1 VHSSFPYQELAVS
14 NALQRVRVFIHGA
27 VQGVGFRPF
36 VYRLATGLGLTG
48 WVSNSSQGV
57 TIEAEGERSR
67 IADFLHRLEGKK
79 PPRASIHGLE
89 CWQLDPVGYQ
99 QFEIRPSQA
108 EGEKTALVLPDIA
121 ICSDCL
127 AEIFDPADRRYGYP
141 FTNCTNCGPRFSIIE
156 ALPYDRANTTM
167 RRFAMCEE
175 CREEYGDPSN
185 RRFHAEPNACPR
197 CGPQLE
203 LRDGRGN
210 VLACREEALER
221 AVEAVRRG
229 KIVALKGLGGFHLV
243 VDARDDEAVAA
254 LRQRKGRAEKPFAVM
269 YPSLETVEAICEV
282 DDLERRLLCSPESP
296 IVLLRRRGKKPGD
309 PGREEFSLA
318 SSVAPRN
325 PYLGVMLPYTPLHHL
340 FMRRVGC
347 PVVATSGNLSE
358 EPICTD
364 EQEALR
370 RLHGIA
376 DLFLVHDRPIARH
389 VDDSIVRVMAG
400 REMVLR
406 RARGYA
412 PLPVQVSGPLPAL
425 LAVGGHLKS
434 TIAASVGHMI
444 FLSQHIGD
452 LETVQAYDAFQQV
465 TVSFRDLYAL
475 RPVAI
480 ACDAHPDYVSSRFAE
495 QDGLPVK
502 RVQHHYAHILACM
515 GENDLTGEVL
525 GVSWDGT
532 GYGLDGTVWGG
543 EFLRVTG
550 QTFERVAH
558 FRTFRLPGGETAIQE
573 PRRAAL
579 GLLFEIFGDTLF
591 EMDEGAPLKAF
602 PPQALRVLRGM
613 LARGVNAPRTSSVGR
628 IFDAVASIAGLRQET
643 QFEGQAAME
652 LEYALEGTQTEESYP
667 FQFREAEVPQ
677 IIDWEPMVR
686 EILVEIRGHAP
697 LPRVAVRFH
706 NTMAE
711 MIVAVARRAGQ
722 ERVALSGGCFQNRY
736 LTERTVKRLRAE
748 GFRPYWH
755 QRIPPNDGG
764 IALGQILAGSRGEG

>member
-1 VHSSFPYQELAVS
+1 MGSLSPNQELGAS

-57 TIEAEGERSR
+57 AIEAEGEPSR
-67 IADFLHRLEGKK
+67 IADFLHRLEGEK
-79 PPRASIHGLE
+79 PPRASIQGLE
-89 CWQLDPVGYQ
+89 HWQLDPVGYQ

-121 ICSDCL
+121 TCGDCL
-127 AEIFDPADRRYGYP
+127 AEIFDPANRRYGYP
-141 FTNCTNCGPRFSIIE
+141 FTNCTNCGPRFSIIK

-167 RRFAMCEE
+167 RRFAMCDQ
-175 CREEYGDPSN
+175 CREEYGNPSN

-210 VLACREEALER
+210 VLACREEALED

-229 KIVALKGLGGFHLV
+229 KILALKGVGGFQLV
-243 VDARDDEAVAA
+243 VDARDGEAVGA
-254 LRQRKGRAEKPFAVM
+254 LRQRKGRAEKPFALM
-269 YPSLETVEAICEV
+269 YPSLETVEADCELA
-282 DDLERRLLCSPESP
+282 DLERRLLCSAESP
-296 IVLLRRRGKKPGD
+296 IVLLRRRGMKEGD
-309 PGREEFSLA
+309 PRRGGFPIA
-318 SSVAPRN
+318 PSVAPRN

-340 FMRRVGC
+340 FMRRAGC

-364 EQEALR
+364 EQEAQR

-389 VDDSIVRVMAG
+389 VDDSIVCVMLG
-400 REMVLR
+400 RELVLR

-412 PLPVQVSGPLPAL
+412 PLPIQVRGPLPPL
-425 LAVGGHLKS
+425 LAVGGHLKN
-434 TIAASVGHMI
+434 TIATSVGDMV

-452 LETVQAYDAFQQV
+452 LETVQAYDAFQRV

-480 ACDAHPDYVSSRFAE
+480 ACDAHPDYLSSRFAE
-495 QDGLPVK
+495 RDGLPVR
-502 RVQHHYAHILACM
+502 RVQHHYAHALACM
-515 GENDLTGEVL
+515 GENDLTGEAL

-550 QTFERVAH
+550 TTFERLAH
-558 FRTFRLPGGETAIQE
+558 FRTFRLPGGESAIKE

-579 GLLFEIFGDTLF
+579 GLLFEIFGDALF
-591 EMDEGAPLKAF
+591 DMDEVAPLKAF
-602 PPQALRVLRGM
+602 SVQALRVLHGM
-613 LARGVNAPRTSSVGR
+613 LARGVNAPRTSSAGR

-652 LEYALEGTQTEESYP
+652 LEYALEGAQTEESYP
-667 FQFREAEVPQ
+667 FQLRQADVPQ

-686 EILVEIRGHAP
+686 EILVEVRGNVP
-697 LPRVAVRFH
+697 VTRVAARFH
-706 NTMAE
+706 NTLAE
-711 MIVAVARRAGQ
+711 VIVAVARRAGQ

-736 LTERTVKRLRAE
+736 LTERAVKRLKAE

-755 QRIPPNDGG
+755 QRVPPNDGG